1 MSVPKSLKQQLRE
14 LIAETPNG
22 NIFPPEPWDLPE
34 LQECARIVEDFVSAS
49 GDVIQ
54 DENPWADWLDRWS
67 LTQKQ

>member
-14 LIAETPNG
+14 LIAKTPNG
-22 NIFPPEPWDLPE
+22 NIFPPEPWSMQE
-34 LQECARIVEDFVSAS
+34 LQECARIIEDFVASS

-54 DENPWADWLDRWS
+54 DEDPWADWLDRWN